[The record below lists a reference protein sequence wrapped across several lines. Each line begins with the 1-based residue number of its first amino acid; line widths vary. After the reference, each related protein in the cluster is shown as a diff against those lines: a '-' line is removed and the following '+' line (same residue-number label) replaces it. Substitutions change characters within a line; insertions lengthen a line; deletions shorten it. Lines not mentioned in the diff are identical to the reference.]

1 MIIFQTLTYK
11 NFLST
16 GNNPITIN
24 LNKSKSTLI
33 VGNNGSGKSTIL
45 DALSFALF
53 GKPHRNVNKNGLVN
67 SVNGRGCEVEVKFE
81 TAGHNFKVIRGI
93 KPNKFEVYQNN
104 KMIDQQTNVRDYQKF
119 LEQNILK
126 LNHKSFHQ
134 IVVLGSSSFVP
145 FMQLKSHDRRDVIED
160 LLDINIFSKM
170 KVILRERNSKARELS
185 KNFKIKVDAQKDK
198 IEYQKKHLNQLEEIN
213 EEAKQSYDE
222 EIKDCEEKLKAF
234 RLELEKYPYGLE
246 QKLKTLRDIKDK
258 LSSEKGKC
266 NHVMKHLVDTAK
278 FFENNDDCPTCT
290 QEINKQLKTAMLIE
304 VKDQAKKTQQ
314 EINHNEPKYNSTCL
328 AIEQARDDI
337 NSMLDTNRK
346 INWCSDR
353 IDSLQSKQ
361 VKEVDM
367 KKPLQDL
374 IDMTY
379 ELGNIQEQLNE
390 ANTDLLYND
399 IASEMLKDTGIR
411 TKVIK
416 EYLPAMNGLIN
427 QYLQV
432 LEFFVAFHLDENFEE
447 TIKSRHRDTF
457 VYDNFSEGEKMR
469 IDLSLL
475 FAWRQIAKMKNSTNT
490 NLLILDETFD
500 SSLDD
505 DGVDNLLKILLT
517 LENGTNTFIIS
528 HKPDLLEN
536 KLKAKIEFKKVN
548 NFSIIEN
555 YSIY

>member
-1 MIIFQTLTYK
+1 MIQFQKLTYK

-16 GNNPITIN
+16 GNNPISIN

-33 VGNNGSGKSTIL
+33 VGTNGSGKSTIL

-53 GKPHRNVNKNGLVN
+53 GKPHRNVNKIGLVN
-67 SVNGRGCEVEVKFE
+67 SVNGKGCEVSVEFE
-81 TAGHNFKVIRGI
+81 TVGHTFKVVRGI
-93 KPNKFEVYQNN
+93 KPNKFEVWQND

-134 IVVLGSSSFVP
+134 IVVLGSSSFIP

-170 KVILRERNSKARELS
+170 KFILRERNSRARELS
-185 KNFKIKVDAQKDK
+185 KSSKILVDAQKDK
-198 IEYQKKHLNQLEEIN
+198 IGYQKKHLNQLEEIN
-213 EEAKQSYDE
+213 KEAKQSYDE

-246 QKLKTLRDIKDK
+246 QKLKTLRGIKDE
-258 LSSEKGKC
+258 LTTEKGKC

-314 EINHNEPKYNSTCL
+314 EITDNEPKYNSTCL

-353 IDSLQSKQ
+353 INDLTNKK
-361 VKEVDM
+361 VTEVDIQ
-367 KKPLQDL
+367 KPTKDL
-374 IDMTY
+374 VDMTY
-379 ELGNIQEQLNE
+379 ELGELQETYNS
-390 ANTDLLYND
+390 ATSDLLYND
-399 IASEMLKDTGIR
+399 VASEMLKDTGIR
-411 TKVIK
+411 TKIIK
-416 EYLPAMNGLIN
+416 EYLPAMNTLIN
-427 QYLQV
+427 KYLQV
-432 LEFFVAFHLDENFEE
+432 LEFFVAFNLDENFQE

-500 SSLDD
+500 SSLDE
-505 DGVDNLLKILLT
+505 DGVDNLMKILLT
-517 LENGTNTFIIS
+517 LEDGTNTFIIS
-528 HKPDLLEN
+528 HKPDMLESR
-536 KLKAKIEFKKVN
+536 LKDKIVFVKKN
-548 NFSIIEN
+548 NFSTIN
-555 YSIY
+555 